1 MFVFRQQNYRPAAPN
16 VSNKIQTYLGKKLAN
31 NDFREFARQMY
42 VHVYILQFLKR
53 NFVVEIVKG
62 LLIHFL
68 REGTTFTSH
77 KKVLECYRK

>member
-1 MFVFRQQNYRPAAPN
+1 
-16 VSNKIQTYLGKKLAN
+16 
-31 NDFREFARQMY
+31 MY

-68 REGTTFTSH
+68 WDEGTTFTSH
-77 KKVLECYRK
+77 KKGFRMLQKVMVQVKNFKKYKSWDALSPALY